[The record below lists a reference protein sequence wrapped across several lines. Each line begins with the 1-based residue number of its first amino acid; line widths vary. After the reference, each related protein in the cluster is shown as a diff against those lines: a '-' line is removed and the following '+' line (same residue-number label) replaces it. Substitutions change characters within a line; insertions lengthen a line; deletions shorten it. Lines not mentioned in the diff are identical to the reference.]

1 MKMVKN
7 VLHAHQGKYLMLVL
21 NFVHNVK
28 INKNIFKN
36 CINVNKFIKNP
47 ITIRV
52 KTGSL

>member
-7 VLHAHQGKYLMLVL
+7 ALYAHQDKYLMLVL

-36 CINVNKFIKNP
+36 CINVSKFIKNQ
-47 ITIRV
+47 IMIQV
-52 KTGSL
+52 KIGLL